1 MLLQDNRIN
10 LVFQVAEQPAFPPA
24 ALPVIAYDDHMS
36 CHFNGQQIDLFHY
49 SEAHTTGD
57 TAVIFRGDNAVH
69 LGDVFN
75 NSGYPLIDADNGGSL
90 PGLIHFCEALLAEI
104 DSGTVVIPSHG
115 AVAGYERLQDC
126 VETLSII
133 RDRIAALIDDGASLD
148 EVIAARPTADF
159 DASWGLFCRTRSRAS
174 CRCTGK
180 IWPATKPVMAIGFAR
195 WPLRKHCVDRAMVM
209 RC

>member
-10 LVFQVAEQPAFPPA
+10 LVFQVGEQPAFPPA

-36 CHFNGQQIDLFHY
+36 CHINGQQIDLFHY

-57 TAVIFRGDNAVH
+57 TAVIFRSDNAVH

-75 NSGYPLIDADNGGSL
+75 NSGYPFIDADNGGSL
-90 PGLIHFCEALLAEI
+90 PGLIRFCEAVLAEI
-104 DSGTVVIPSHG
+104 DSGTVVIPGHG
-115 AVAGYERLQDC
+115 AVAGYERLQDY

-159 DASWGLFCRTRSRAS
+159 DASWGSPDMFINRAYASISR
-174 CRCTGK
+174 
-180 IWPATKPVMAIGFAR
+180 
-195 WPLRKHCVDRAMVM
+195 
-209 RC
+209 